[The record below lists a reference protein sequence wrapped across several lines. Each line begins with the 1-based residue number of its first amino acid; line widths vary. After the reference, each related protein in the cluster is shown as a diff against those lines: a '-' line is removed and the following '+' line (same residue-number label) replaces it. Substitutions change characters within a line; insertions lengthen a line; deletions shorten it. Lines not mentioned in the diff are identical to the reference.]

1 MSTGF
6 STPTSPAN
14 MKASNADATI
24 SIPAIN
30 TVDSESIAL
39 GYGAVAS
46 GESSIAIGYEAS
58 ASGEKSVAI
67 GPGIKNP
74 ISNLVTCFPLTLSAG
89 HLYTQYATPSTV
101 ESITSGST
109 IGPFTDTNGVQS
121 DFDLY
126 IPITLSPTSSEAATA
141 TLGLTIYADTSNNVG
156 TWSSPAG
163 GPTIEIMAYVRVPGS
178 AFVTITLTNA
188 TAGTAT
194 VIQ

>member
-6 STPTSPAN
+6 STPANVN
-14 MKASNADATI
+14 MKTSDSEDTI

-46 GESSIAIGYEAS
+46 GESSVAIGYDAN
-58 ASGEKSVAI
+58 ASGTNSVAI
-67 GPGIKNP
+67 GNNVDNP
-74 ISNLVTCFPLTLSAG
+74 ASNLVSCFPYTFTGA
-89 HLYTQYATPSTV
+89 HFYTQNPTPNPV
-101 ESITSGST
+101 ESFTSSAT
-109 IGPFTDTNGVQS
+109 IDPFVDNNDILS

-141 TLGLTIYADTSNNVG
+141 VISIAVGDTSNNLG

-163 GPTIEIMAYVRVPGS
+163 GPTIEVIAYVRVPGGCY
-178 AFVTITLTNA
+178 VTITLTNA
-188 TAGTAT
+188 TAGTGTA
-194 VIQ
+194 IQ